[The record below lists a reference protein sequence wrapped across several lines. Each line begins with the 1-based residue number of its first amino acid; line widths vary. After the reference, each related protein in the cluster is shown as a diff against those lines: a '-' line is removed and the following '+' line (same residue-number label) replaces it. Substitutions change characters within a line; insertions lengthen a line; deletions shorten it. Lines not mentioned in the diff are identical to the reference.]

1 MISRVYSTKIT
12 PFGYEFCAIFFAL
25 KKGDLLEHVTIHRIG
40 HFTGDPTSLSE
51 MYSFP
56 LLFNIQ
62 YEKLISVTIILWVFN
77 GKNKQGE
84 VATLEKS
91 RS

>member
-1 MISRVYSTKIT
+1 VCIRTKIT
-12 PFGYEFCAIFFAL
+12 PFGYEFVASFFAL

-40 HFTGDPTSLSE
+40 HFTGDPTSLSK

-62 YEKLISVTIILWVFN
+62 YEKLISVTISL
-77 GKNKQGE
+77 
-84 VATLEKS
+84 
-91 RS
+91 